1 MRGEDPVPVLVVVYR
16 RALLLIGVLCGLI
29 ELKRGLDV
37 VVLRVPMGA
46 KRISRWADGRG
57 RR

>member
-16 RALLLIGVLCGLI
+16 RGLLLIGVLCGL